1 MAKLWIGV
9 DIGKTHHHVAAV
21 DDDGRLVYSRRVPND
36 EAALLTVIAEVSAI
50 GQPVCWAVDIT
61 TGLSALLLTLLWR
74 RQVQVRYVSGAV
86 AFRMAAAFAGENKT
100 DAGDALVI
108 AQIIRM
114 HPDIPILKPTD
125 QLIAELTV
133 LTGYRA
139 DLVAQRVA
147 TLSRIQELLTG
158 ISPALERAVNLNRKG
173 PLMVLARWRAP
184 EAIRRAGVERISALL
199 RRGHVRNATD
209 VADAM
214 VAAARQQ
221 TVTTPG
227 HRAAAVVVGQMATE
241 ILALEQRISG
251 VDDLIAEHLDQHPL
265 APIVSSLPG
274 MGTLLTA
281 ELLVHTAGMTEY
293 RSAATL
299 AAHAGLA
306 PASRD
311 SGKISG
317 NHRGPRQYHRKL
329 RHILWM
335 ASFTAIRLC
344 PTSRAYYD
352 KKRAEGKQHRQAM
365 IALARRRVDV
375 LFALVRD
382 GTTFTQPAKSAST
395 PP

>member
-9 DIGKTHHHVAAV
+9 DIGKTHHHVAVV
-21 DDDGRLVYSRRVPND
+21 DDGGRLVYSRRVAND
-36 EAALLTVIAEVSAI
+36 EAALLTVIAEVSAV
-50 GQPVCWAVDIT
+50 GRPVCWAVDIT

-100 DAGDALVI
+100 DARDALVI
-108 AQIIRM
+108 AQTIRM
-114 HPDIPILKPTD
+114 HPDIPVLEPTD
-125 QLIAELTV
+125 RLIAELTV

-147 TLSRIQELLTG
+147 TLFRLQELLTG

-173 PLMVLARWRAP
+173 PLMVLARWRTP
-184 EAIRRAGVERISALL
+184 EAIRRTGPDRITALL

-214 VAAARQQ
+214 VSAARQQ

-241 ILALEQRISG
+241 ILAIEQRIAG

-293 RSAATL
+293 RSAAKL

-306 PASRD
+306 PISRD

-317 NHRGPRQYHRKL
+317 NHRGPRRYHRKL
-329 RHILWM
+329 RHVLWM
-335 ASFTAIRLC
+335 ASFTAIRQC

-352 KKRAEGKQHRQAM
+352 KKRAEGKQHREAM

-382 GTTFTQPAKSAST
+382 GTTFTQSTTPAST
-395 PP
+395 PA